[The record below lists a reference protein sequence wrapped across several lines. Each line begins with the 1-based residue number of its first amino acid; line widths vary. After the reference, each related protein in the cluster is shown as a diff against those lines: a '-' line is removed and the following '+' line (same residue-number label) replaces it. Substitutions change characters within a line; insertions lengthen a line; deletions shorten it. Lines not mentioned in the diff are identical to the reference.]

1 MATHPHSHPQHT
13 PAPAPVPPPAD
24 AEERHSASEAPVRR
38 ADRVAFQIWVVC
50 VLLTLVIT
58 LLLYLIDKLG

>member
-1 MATHPHSHPQHT
+1 MATNSH
-13 PAPAPVPPPAD
+13 PAPAPAAPPA
-24 AEERHSASEAPVRR
+24 EETFPQHSASEAPVRR

-58 LLLYLIDKLG
+58 LVLYLVDRIAPVL